1 MPKTKGAKKALRQ
14 NVRRRA
20 QNLLREKKLKET
32 IKKFKKLALEGKK
45 DEANAYLKEVYKTID
60 KMAKVD
66 FIKKGKANR
75 MKSRLSKKAK

>member
-32 IKKFKKLALEGKK
+32 VKKFKKLALEGKK
-45 DEANAYLKEVYKTID
+45 EEANAYLKEVYKTID

-66 FIKKGKANR
+66 FIKRGKASR
-75 MKSRLSKKAK
+75 MKSRLSKKVK

>member
-32 IKKFKKLALEGKK
+32 VKKFKKLSLEGKK

-66 FIKKGKANR
+66 FIKRGKASR
-75 MKSRLSKKAK
+75 MKSRLSKKVK